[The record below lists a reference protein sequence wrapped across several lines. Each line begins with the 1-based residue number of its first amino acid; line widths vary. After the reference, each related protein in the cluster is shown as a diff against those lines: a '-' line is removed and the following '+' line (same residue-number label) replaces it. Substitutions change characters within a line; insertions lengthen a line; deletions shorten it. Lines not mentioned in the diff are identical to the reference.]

1 MAKAPKKTAARTTAK
16 SKSAS
21 SPAKKK
27 SPKAPAK
34 TGLKKP
40 VVARPR
46 KEEPPTAAIP
56 AKPVIAEI
64 VDHGPAE
71 RGAPPVAPSSAP
83 PRAKAGK
90 VERGT
95 VEKIPQDRDFEADD
109 ETGEERALSVPAEE
123 RGLTSKDP
131 LAIYLNEIRKYPVLT
146 REQEQEIA
154 RKYYETK
161 DPEAAQL
168 LVKSN
173 LRFVVKV
180 AAEYSKFGARLI
192 DLIQEGNVGLMHAV
206 REFNPYKG
214 NRVITYAVWWI
225 RGYIQEYLMRQYSL
239 VRIGTTQAQ
248 RKLFY
253 QLQKQKEALD
263 ALGENPDYAQLGHR
277 LGVSTEE
284 VTNMAQ
290 RLSGRDVSLDRPLD
304 GDSSARL
311 SDMQKDENSVPLDEQ
326 LAREEQ
332 LSLLKTKLEELR
344 PELNEREKILL
355 EERLLADEPL
365 TLQEI
370 GEKYGITRE
379 AVRQAEARLMKK
391 IKEKMG

>member
-21 SPAKKK
+21 SPTKKK
-27 SPKAPAK
+27 PPKAPAK

-40 VVARPR
+40 VVARPQ
-46 KEEPPTAAIP
+46 KEETPPAAIP

-71 RGAPPVAPSSAP
+71 RGAAPVAPSAP
-83 PRAKAGK
+83 PRAKAAK

-95 VEKIPQDRDFEADD
+95 VEKIPQDRDFEAAE
-109 ETGEERALSVPAEE
+109 ETGEERALSLPTEE